1 MKILI
6 VDYDPVT
13 LNVLSASL
21 TSLGYQVITAKNGR
35 EALDILTSSV
45 NRDEQVKLLLTDL
58 EIPYMSGLELI
69 RSVRKIIPGLPAI
82 LMTAFGDHRVRDEV
96 RRLDCCVYMEKP
108 FKPEALLEKIN
119 EIRL

>member
-21 TSLGYQVITAKNGR
+21 TSLGHQVITAKNGR

-69 RSVRKIIPGLPAI
+69 RSVRKMIPGLPAI
-82 LMTAFGDHRVRDEV
+82 LMTAFSDRRVRDEV
-96 RRLDCCVYMEKP
+96 RRLDCCVYME
-108 FKPEALLEKIN
+108 
-119 EIRL
+119 

>member
-35 EALDILTSSV
+35 EASNTIAS
-45 NRDEQVKLLLTDL
+45 
-58 EIPYMSGLELI
+58 I
-69 RSVRKIIPGLPAI
+69 RSLKIG
-82 LMTAFGDHRVRDEV
+82 
-96 RRLDCCVYMEKP
+96 
-108 FKPEALLEKIN
+108 
-119 EIRL
+119 